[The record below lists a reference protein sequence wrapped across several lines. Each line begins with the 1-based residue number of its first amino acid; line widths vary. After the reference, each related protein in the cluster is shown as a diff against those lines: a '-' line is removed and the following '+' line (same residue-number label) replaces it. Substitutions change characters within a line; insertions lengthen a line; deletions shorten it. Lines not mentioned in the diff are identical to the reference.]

1 MGPGLGPGLG
11 PRCTGVVAER
21 RPGYSETSPCRLWIN
36 KGNGKHRPRG
46 CGPQKSRTLLQ
57 PKTQGSFRCPPTG
70 IHPCNN
76 ALRSP
81 RILLILKSDGVFGT
95 HSSIV
100 MQVRGEAPMMF
111 TSSGETPSKPNRQ
124 KFVVFLVKDKGA
136 PRWCRRSKSTFASIR
151 CRKT

>member
-1 MGPGLGPGLG
+1 MKLQKAWPNRNGSASDSVSVKLTLMGLG

-70 IHPCNN
+70 IHPCCNN

-81 RILLILKSDGVFGT
+81 
-95 HSSIV
+95 
-100 MQVRGEAPMMF
+100 PY
-111 TSSGETPSKPNRQ
+111 
-124 KFVVFLVKDKGA
+124 LVD
-136 PRWCRRSKSTFASIR
+136 
-151 CRKT
+151 